1 MSFELFLFYIFAAI
15 IVFAAS
21 RVITVNNPVY
31 AAMFLV
37 LTFFTCAGIWLL
49 LEAEF
54 LAITLVLVYV
64 GAVMVL
70 FLFVVMMLDV
80 NVEPLREGF
89 VRYLPVGALVGV
101 IMLIEMVFLIT
112 QRYFK
117 AEQFPPPARVGESYS
132 NTESLGRLL
141 YSEYLFQ
148 FEIAAVILLVAIVAA
163 IALTMRRRPGTK
175 YQAPGAQVSVTKSDR
190 LRVVSMPASAR
201 PAAASPTVPTDTSAA
216 GHAGSELASNASA
229 SGTDGAGT
237 SSSGGKQK

>member
-1 MSFELFLFYIFAAI
+1 MTFEIFLFYLFAAI
-15 IVFAAS
+15 MVFSAAS
-21 RVITVNNPVY
+21 VISSRNPVH

-37 LTFFTCAGIWLL
+37 LTFFTCAALWML

-89 VRYLPVGALVGV
+89 VKYLPVGLLVGV
-101 IMLIEMVFLIT
+101 IMLVEMVFLIT

-117 AEQFPPPARVGESYS
+117 ADQYPIPERALADQLS
-132 NTESLGRLL
+132 NTEMLGRLL

-148 FEIAAVILLVAIVAA
+148 FEIAAIILLVAIVAA
-163 IALTMRRRPGTK
+163 IALTMRRRPDTK
-175 YQAPGAQVSVTKSDR
+175 YQVPSSQIDVKKQDR
-190 LRVVSMPASAR
+190 LRVVQMP
-201 PAAASPTVPTDTSAA
+201 
-216 GHAGSELASNASA
+216 SEKRS
-229 SGTDGAGT
+229 
-237 SSSGGKQK
+237 

>member
-1 MSFELFLFYIFAAI
+1 MTFELFIFYLFAAI
-15 IVFAAS
+15 TVFAAA
-21 RVITVNNPVY
+21 RVITSRNPVHS
-31 AAMFLV
+31 AMFLV

-89 VRYLPVGALVGV
+89 VQYLPVGILVGL
-101 IMLIEMVFLIT
+101 IMLVEMVFLIT
-112 QRYFK
+112 QKYFK
-117 AEQFPPPARVGESYS
+117 AEQFPIPEAASAGGLS

-148 FEIAAVILLVAIVAA
+148 FEIAAIILLVAIVAA
-163 IALTMRRRPGTK
+163 IALTMRRRPNTK
-175 YQAPGAQVSVTKSDR
+175 YQSPARQIEARKQDR
-190 LRVVSMPASAR
+190 LRVVQMP
-201 PAAASPTVPTDTSAA
+201 
-216 GHAGSELASNASA
+216 SEKR
-229 SGTDGAGT
+229 
-237 SSSGGKQK
+237 SS

>member
-1 MSFELFLFYIFAAI
+1 MSFELFVFYFFAAIMIFAAAG
-15 IVFAAS
+15 VVTA
-21 RVITVNNPVY
+21 RNPVH

-89 VRYLPVGALVGV
+89 VKYLPVGALVGV
-101 IMLIEMVFLIT
+101 IMLVEMVFLIT
-112 QRYFK
+112 QRYFI
-117 AEQFPPPARVGESYS
+117 ADQYPVPDRAAADQLS
-132 NTESLGRLL
+132 NTEMLGELL

-148 FEIAAVILLVAIVAA
+148 FEIAAIILLVAIVAA
-163 IALTMRRRPGTK
+163 IALTMRRRPDTK
-175 YQAPGAQVSVTKSDR
+175 YQTPSVQIDVAKQDR
-190 LRVVSMPASAR
+190 LRVVQMP
-201 PAAASPTVPTDTSAA
+201 
-216 GHAGSELASNASA
+216 SEKR
-229 SGTDGAGT
+229 G
-237 SSSGGKQK
+237 

>member
-1 MSFELFLFYIFAAI
+1 VTFELFVFYVFAAI
-15 IVFAAS
+15 LVFAAS
-21 RVITVNNPVY
+21 RVITVNNPVF

-70 FLFVVMMLDV
+70 FLFVVMMLDI
-80 NVEPLREGF
+80 NTEPLREGF
-89 VRYLPVGALVGV
+89 VRYLPVGVLVGV
-101 IMLIEMVFLIT
+101 IMLVEMVFLIT

-117 AEQFPPPARVGESYS
+117 SEQFPPPARADESYS

-163 IALTMRRRPGTK
+163 IALTMRRRPDTK
-175 YQAPGAQVSVTKSDR
+175 YQKPGLQVTVSKSDR
-190 LRVVSMPASAR
+190 LRVVSMESAGR
-201 PAAASPTVPTDTSAA
+201 TTDVQAVANPTVAGSAA
-216 GHAGSELASNASA
+216 GADAAGS
-229 SGTDGAGT
+229 TDGAP
-237 SSSGGKQK
+237 SSGSDANS